1 MEKKNKAP
9 WPQRYALPLLAVAAA
24 ASVLAVLWP
33 TDRPGER
40 SAPAGPAQRDT
51 ERVVLPDAAG
61 DPAEPAAGGP
71 GRLPAISDL
80 ELALEAALAEQRT
93 AEDAVR
99 SAEAALFDVEEQ
111 LDLRVEQGEAPDDLE
126 AEAEI
131 LLEGVFNGMQ
141 DALRRLD
148 QADASVEM
156 LEEELALARGERGA
170 RN

>member
-9 WPQRYALPLLAVAAA
+9 WPRRYAVPLLTVAAA
-24 ASVLAVLWP
+24 FAAFAFLWP
-33 TDRPGER
+33 ADRPGER
-40 SAPAGPAQRDT
+40 SESGSPAERDT
-51 ERVVLPDAAG
+51 EHVVLPDAAD
-61 DPAEPAAGGP
+61 DPAVPTVSVP
-71 GRLPAISDL
+71 DRLPAISDL

-111 LDLRVEQGEAPDDLE
+111 LDLRVEQGEAPEDLE

-131 LLEGVFNGMQ
+131 LLEGVFNSMQ

-156 LEEELALARGERGA
+156 LEEELAMARRELRT